1 MFQRPYV
8 WNRAQWKQLFNDL
21 LNGFKEQRLH
31 FLGSIILKQLPSPM
45 VEGSRRSLIDGQQR
59 LKTFPILV
67 KSIYDL
73 LDEDR
78 HVDYVGFLYAEPTK
92 DKNPKIKHS
101 HINRSSFESIIKAK
115 DYSEVCESKGDDK
128 LFACY
133 KYFSERLK
141 NSNLESSD
149 IVRFLGYILEM
160 KLWVVIN
167 LDENE
172 DEQKIF
178 DSINSVGLVLSS
190 IDIIKM
196 QYLIDL

>member
-1 MFQRPYV
+1 M
-8 WNRAQWKQLFNDL
+8 
-21 LNGFKEQRLH
+21 
-31 FLGSIILKQLPSPM
+31 
-45 VEGSRRSLIDGQQR
+45 
-59 LKTFPILV
+59 
-67 KSIYDL
+67 
-73 LDEDR
+73 
-78 HVDYVGFLYAEPTK
+78 YAEPTK
-92 DKNPKIKHS
+92 YKNPKIKHS
-101 HINRSSFESIIKAK
+101 HINRSSFEAIIKAK
-115 DYSEVCESKGDDK
+115 DYSEVCESKDDGK
-128 LFACY
+128 LLAYY

-141 NSNLESSD
+141 GSSD